1 MSDIEEHRKKIK
13 EITLE
18 MIKLLKTRTDI
29 AKQIGDAKASLGMTV
44 TDEEREDELRTQ
56 VAKLCKEIDLDQST
70 ASKFLNLLLNESV
83 KVQSDNKQTHL
94 SVFLKA
100 KALEEEGKKI
110 IHLEVG
116 EPDFKP
122 PEGVKIALAEVY
134 NKGYGKYGPAKGIT
148 ELREVL
154 IPGNYFLPSSSYSA
168 SIENVLVCPG
178 ARFAVYL
185 AINTLLNPGDEI
197 IVIEPAW
204 PAYKDGAL
212 NAGIKVRTIKTTLE
226 TKWEPS
232 VEQINNTINE
242 NTKMIVLNYPNNP
255 TGKILPRK
263 LLDSIVQTA
272 KEHDLYILSDEI
284 YEYYY
289 TDGDLKAPDIWTEYG
304 YEKTIVTKSFSKS
317 YAMTGYRIG
326 WVIAEPSIIEKMSKL
341 QALSLTNVSEP
352 IQYVAL
358 KAMTSTRSQGRMEI
372 NPATARICFT
382 GSSYVGDNADL
393 VRSRLEALVKIAKDI
408 GLEFV
413 EPDGA
418 MYLFAKTKYKDFD
431 ATKFSEKLLEHGVAI
446 APGEGFGDYKEF
458 FRITAIDETRL
469 KEGMIILD
477 TILKE
482 SYE

>member
-1 MSDIEEHRKKIK
+1 MSDIEEHRKKIE

-44 TDEEREDELRTQ
+44 TDEEREDALRNQ
-56 VAKLCKEIDLDQST
+56 VTKLCKEIDLDQST
-70 ASKFLNLLLNESV
+70 ALKFLNFLFNESV

-116 EPDFKP
+116 EPDFQP
-122 PEGVKIALAEVY
+122 PKEVKTALEEVY
-134 NKGYGKYGPAKGIT
+134 DKGYGKYGSPKGIT
-148 ELREVL
+148 ELRKAL
-154 IPGNYFLPSSSYSA
+154 A
-168 SIENVLVCPG
+168 SRENCSEENIMVCPG

-185 AINTLLNPGDEI
+185 AITTLLNPGDEI

-204 PAYKDGAL
+204 PAYKDCAL

-226 TKWEPS
+226 TEWEPTT
-232 VEQINNTINE
+232 EQIDNAMNE

-255 TGKILPRK
+255 TGKIIAKPTYH
-263 LLDSIVQTA
+263 LLLQRA
-272 KEHDLYILSDEI
+272 KQHDLYVLSDEI
-284 YEYYY
+284 YSDY
-289 TDGDLKAPDIWTEYG
+289 TFSGLMDMRIRD
-304 YEKTIVTKSFSKS
+304 YEKTIITQSFSKS
-317 YAMTGYRIG
+317 HAMTGYRIG
-326 WVIAEPSIIEKMSKL
+326 WVVAEPSIIEKMSKL
-341 QALSLTNVSEP
+341 QALSLTNISEP
-352 IQYVAL
+352 IQYAALQAL
-358 KAMTSTRSQGRMEI
+358 KADTSENSKII
-372 NPATARICFT
+372 N
-382 GSSYVGDNADL
+382 
-393 VRSRLEALVKIAKDI
+393 SRLKALIKSAKDI
-408 GLEFV
+408 GLEFT

-418 MYLFAKTKYKDFD
+418 MYLFAKTKHKNFD

-458 FRITAIDETRL
+458 FRITAIDETKL
-469 KEGMIILD
+469 MEGMIILD
-477 TILKE
+477 TVLKE

>member
-1 MSDIEEHRKKIK
+1 MSDIEEHRKKIE

-44 TDEEREDELRTQ
+44 TDEEREDALRTQ
-56 VAKLCKEIDLDQST
+56 VSKLCKEIDLDQST

-83 KVQSDNKQTHL
+83 KVQSESKQTHL

-122 PEGVKIALAEVY
+122 PKEVKTALAEVY
-134 NKGYGKYGPAKGIT
+134 DKGYGKYGSPKGIT
-148 ELREVL
+148 ELRKVL
-154 IPGNYFLPSSSYSA
+154 AAQVNQEGRKVSE
-168 SIENVLVCPG
+168 ENIMICPG
-178 ARFAVYL
+178 ARFGVYL
-185 AINTLLNPGDEI
+185 AITTLLNPGDEI

-204 PAYKDGAL
+204 PAYKDCAL
-212 NAGIKVRTIKTTLE
+212 NAGVKVRTIKTTLE
-226 TKWEPS
+226 TEWEPS
-232 VEQINNTINE
+232 IEQINNAINE
-242 NTKMIVLNYPNNP
+242 NTKMIVINYPNNP
-255 TGKILPRK
+255 TGKWWNPMVDKI
-263 LLDSIVQTA
+263 INA
-272 KEHDLYILSDEI
+272 AEEHDLYVLSDEI
-284 YEYYY
+284 YEKYDRG
-289 TDGDLKAPDIWTEYG
+289 TVLGNPSCWDVQSNVD
-304 YEKTIVTKSFSKS
+304 KTIITKSFSKS
-317 YAMTGYRIG
+317 HAMTGYRIG
-326 WVIAEPSIIEKMSKL
+326 YVIAEPSIIEKMSKL

-352 IQYVAL
+352 IQYAALQAL
-358 KAMTSTRSQGRMEI
+358 KADVSGNTEI
-372 NPATARICFT
+372 IN
-382 GSSYVGDNADL
+382 
-393 VRSRLEALVKIAKDI
+393 SRLEALIKIAKDI
-408 GLEFV
+408 GLEFI

-477 TILKE
+477 TVLKE

>member
-1 MSDIEEHRKKIK
+1 MSDIEEHRKKIE

-44 TDEEREDELRTQ
+44 TDEEREDALRKQ
-56 VAKLCKEIDLDQST
+56 VTKLCKEIDLDQST
-70 ASKFLNLLLNESV
+70 ALKFLNLLLNESV
-83 KVQSDNKQTHL
+83 KVQSDGKQTHL

-122 PEGVKIALAEVY
+122 PEEVKTALAEVY
-134 NKGYGKYGPAKGIT
+134 DKGYGKYGPAKGIT
-148 ELREVL
+148 ELRMALSKKQDVD
-154 IPGNYFLPSSSYSA
+154 F
-168 SIENVLVCPG
+168 ENIMICPG
-178 ARFAVYL
+178 ARFGVYL
-185 AINTLLNPGDEI
+185 AITTLLNPGDEI

-204 PAYKDGAL
+204 PAYKDCAL

-232 VEQINNTINE
+232 IEQINNAINE

-255 TGKILPRK
+255 TGKMISED
-263 LLDSIVQTA
+263 LDSIMQTA
-272 KEHDLYILSDEI
+272 KEHDLYVLSDEI
-284 YEYYY
+284 YSDY
-289 TDGDLKAPDIWTEYG
+289 TFKGLIDMEMEDYKKSI
-304 YEKTIVTKSFSKS
+304 ITKSFSKS

-326 WVIAEPSIIEKMSKL
+326 YVIAEPSIIEKMSKL
-341 QALSLTNVSEP
+341 QTLSLTNVSEP

-358 KAMTSTRSQGRMEI
+358 RALDVDTFENERKI
-372 NPATARICFT
+372 K
-382 GSSYVGDNADL
+382 
-393 VRSRLEALVKIAKDI
+393 SRLEVLVKSAKDI
-408 GLEFV
+408 GLEFI

-469 KEGMIILD
+469 KEGMTILD
-477 TILKE
+477 TMLKE

>member
-1 MSDIEEHRKKIK
+1 MSDIEKHRKKI
-13 EITLE
+13 EEVTLE

-44 TDEEREDELRTQ
+44 TDEEREDALRKQ
-56 VAKLCKEIDLDQST
+56 VTKLCKEIDLDQST
-70 ASKFLNLLLNESV
+70 ALKFLNFLFNESV

-122 PEGVKIALAEVY
+122 PKEVKAALAEVY
-134 NKGYGKYGPAKGIT
+134 DKGYGKYGSPKGIT
-148 ELREVL
+148 ELRTEL
-154 IPGNYFLPSSSYSA
+154 A
-168 SIENVLVCPG
+168 IEYVTPNKENIMICPG

-185 AINTLLNPGDEI
+185 AITTLLNPGDEI

-204 PAYKDGAL
+204 PAYKDCAL

-232 VEQINNTINE
+232 IEQINNAINE
-242 NTKMIVLNYPNNP
+242 NTKMIVINYPNNP
-255 TGKILPRK
+255 TGKIFDDLNMIK
-263 LLDSIVQTA
+263 DVAQ
-272 KEHDLYILSDEI
+272 KHDLYVLSDEI
-284 YEYYY
+284 YEEYDRRPDLEHEY
-289 TDGDLKAPDIWTEYG
+289 TSFWELN
-304 YEKTIVTKSFSKS
+304 YEKTIITQSFSKS
-317 YAMTGYRIG
+317 HAMTGYRIG
-326 WVIAEPSIIEKMSKL
+326 YVIAEKPIIEKMSKL

-352 IQYVAL
+352 IQYAALEAL
-358 KAMTSTRSQGRMEI
+358 KADTSENKNMI
-372 NPATARICFT
+372 K
-382 GSSYVGDNADL
+382 
-393 VRSRLEALVKIAKDI
+393 SRLEVLVKIAKDI
-408 GLEFV
+408 GLEFI

-418 MYLFAKTKYKDFD
+418 MYLFAKTKYKNFD

-458 FRITAIDETRL
+458 FRITAIDETKL
-469 KEGMIILD
+469 KEGMTILD
-477 TILKE
+477 TMLKE

>member
-1 MSDIEEHRKKIK
+1 MSDIEEHRKKIE

-29 AKQIGDAKASLGMTV
+29 AKQIGDTKASLGMTV
-44 TDEEREDELRTQ
+44 TDEEREDALRTQ
-56 VAKLCKEIDLDQST
+56 VTKLCKEIDLDQST
-70 ASKFLNLLLNESV
+70 ALKFLNLLLNESV

-122 PEGVKIALAEVY
+122 PKEVKTALEEVY
-134 NKGYGKYGPAKGIT
+134 DKGYGKYGSPKGIT
-148 ELREVL
+148 ELRKALAESEEA
-154 IPGNYFLPSSSYSA
+154 N
-168 SIENVLVCPG
+168 IEFCDGRCTEENIMICPG

-185 AINTLLNPGDEI
+185 AITTLLNPGDEI

-204 PAYKDGAL
+204 PAYKDCAL

-232 VEQINNTINE
+232 VEQINNAINE
-242 NTKMIVLNYPNNP
+242 NTKMIILNYPNNP
-255 TGKILPRK
+255 TGKVLTEDMIEK
-263 LLDSIVQTA
+263 IMFIA
-272 KEHDLYILSDEI
+272 KDHDLYVLSDEI
-284 YEYYY
+284 YEYYSRE
-289 TDGDLKAPDIWTEYG
+289 DLNRKQVWTHN
-304 YEKTIVTKSFSKS
+304 YEKSIVTKSFSKS

-358 KAMTSTRSQGRMEI
+358 QAIMAFEAENI
-372 NPATARICFT
+372 NII
-382 GSSYVGDNADL
+382 
-393 VRSRLEALVKIAKDI
+393 RSRLDALVKIAKDI
-408 GLEFV
+408 GLEFID
-413 EPDGA
+413 PDGA

-431 ATKFSEKLLEHGVAI
+431 TTKFSEKLLEHGVAI

-458 FRITAIDETRL
+458 FRITAIDETKL
-469 KEGMIILD
+469 KEGMTILD
-477 TILKE
+477 TVLKE

>member
-1 MSDIEEHRKKIK
+1 
-13 EITLE
+13 
-18 MIKLLKTRTDI
+18 
-29 AKQIGDAKASLGMTV
+29 
-44 TDEEREDELRTQ
+44 
-56 VAKLCKEIDLDQST
+56 LDQST

-122 PEGVKIALAEVY
+122 PEEVKTALAEVY
-134 NKGYGKYGPAKGIT
+134 DKGYGKYGSAKGIP
-148 ELREVL
+148 ELRKALAESEEANVEFCD
-154 IPGNYFLPSSSYSA
+154 GRCTE
-168 SIENVLVCPG
+168 ENIMICPG

-185 AINTLLNPGDEI
+185 AITTLLNPGDEI

-204 PAYKDGAL
+204 PAYKDCAL

-232 VEQINNTINE
+232 VEQINNAINE
-242 NTKMIVLNYPNNP
+242 NTKMIILNYPNNP
-255 TGKILPRK
+255 TGKVLTEDMIEK
-263 LLDSIVQTA
+263 IMFIA
-272 KEHDLYILSDEI
+272 KDHDLYVLSDEI
-284 YEYYY
+284 YEYYSR
-289 TDGDLKAPDIWTEYG
+289 GDLNRKQVWTHN
-304 YEKTIVTKSFSKS
+304 YEKSIVTKSFSKS

-358 KAMTSTRSQGRMEI
+358 QAIEAYDGGPVVYE
-372 NPATARICFT
+372 
-382 GSSYVGDNADL
+382 
-393 VRSRLEALVKIAKDI
+393 SRLDALVKIAKDI
-408 GLEFV
+408 SLEFI

-418 MYLFAKTKYKDFD
+418 MYLFAKTKYKNFD

-477 TILKE
+477 TVLKE

>member
-1 MSDIEEHRKKIK
+1 MSDIEEHRKKIE

-18 MIKLLKTRTDI
+18 MIKLLKTRTNI

-44 TDEEREDELRTQ
+44 TDEEREDALRNQ
-56 VAKLCKEIDLDQST
+56 VTKLCKEIDLDQST
-70 ASKFLNLLLNESV
+70 ALKFLNLLLNESV
-83 KVQSDNKQTHL
+83 KVQSDGKQTHL

-122 PEGVKIALAEVY
+122 PEEVKTALAEVY
-134 NKGYGKYGPAKGIT
+134 DKGYGKYGPAKGIT
-148 ELREVL
+148 ELRKALAEQK
-154 IPGNYFLPSSSYSA
+154 GRKF
-168 SIENVLVCPG
+168 ENVMVCPG
-178 ARFAVYL
+178 ARFGVYL
-185 AINTLLNPGDEI
+185 AITTLLNPGDEI

-204 PAYKDGAL
+204 PAYKDCAL

-232 VEQINNTINE
+232 VEQINNAINE

-255 TGKILPRK
+255 TGKVLTEDMIEK
-263 LLDSIVQTA
+263 IMFIA
-272 KEHDLYILSDEI
+272 KDHDLYVLSDEI
-284 YEYYY
+284 YEYYSR
-289 TDGDLKAPDIWTEYG
+289 GDLNRKQVWTHN
-304 YEKTIVTKSFSKS
+304 YEKSIVTKSFSKS
-317 YAMTGYRIG
+317 HAMTGYRIG
-326 WVIAEPSIIEKMSKL
+326 WVVAEPSIIEKMSKL
-341 QALSLTNVSEP
+341 QALSLTNISEP
-352 IQYVAL
+352 IQYAALQAL
-358 KAMTSTRSQGRMEI
+358 KADTSENSKII
-372 NPATARICFT
+372 N
-382 GSSYVGDNADL
+382 
-393 VRSRLEALVKIAKDI
+393 SRLKALIKTAKDI

-418 MYLFAKTKYKDFD
+418 MYLFAKTKYKNFD
-431 ATKFSEKLLEHGVAI
+431 ATKFSEKLLERGVAI

-477 TILKE
+477 TVLKE

>member
-1 MSDIEEHRKKIK
+1 MSDIEEHRKKI
-13 EITLE
+13 EVITLE

-29 AKQIGDAKASLGMTV
+29 AKQIGDSKANLGMTV
-44 TDEEREDELRTQ
+44 TDEEREDALRKQVTELS
-56 VAKLCKEIDLDQST
+56 KEINLDQST
-70 ASKFLNLLLNESV
+70 ALKFLNLLLNESV

-100 KALEEEGKKI
+100 KALEEQGKKI

-122 PEGVKIALAEVY
+122 PKEVKTALAEVY
-134 NKGYGKYGPAKGIT
+134 DKGYGKYGPAKGIT
-148 ELREVL
+148 ELRNELAKVV
-154 IPGNYFLPSSSYSA
+154 GRAFA
-168 SIENVLVCPG
+168 GIENIMICPG

-185 AINTLLNPGDEI
+185 AITTLLNPGDEI

-204 PAYKDGAL
+204 PAYKDCAL

-232 VEQINNTINE
+232 VEQINNAINE

-255 TGKILPRK
+255 TGKMIPHK
-263 LLDSIVQTA
+263 LLDSIEKIA
-272 KEHDLYILSDEI
+272 KKHDLYVLSDEI
-284 YEYYY
+284 YSDY
-289 TDGDLKAPDIWTEYG
+289 TFMGLIDMKMEG
-304 YEKTIVTKSFSKS
+304 YKKSIITKSFSKS
-317 YAMTGYRIG
+317 FAMTGFRIG
-326 WVIAEPSIIEKMSKL
+326 YAVAEPPIIEKMSKL

-358 KAMTSTRSQGRMEI
+358 QALGADTSENTKI
-372 NPATARICFT
+372 IK
-382 GSSYVGDNADL
+382 
-393 VRSRLEALVKIAKDI
+393 SRLEALVKIAKDI
-408 GLEFV
+408 GLEFI

-431 ATKFSEKLLEHGVAI
+431 ATKFSEKLLERGVAI

-469 KEGMIILD
+469 KEGMTILD

>member
-1 MSDIEEHRKKIK
+1 MSDIEEHRKKIE

-18 MIKLLKTRTDI
+18 MIKLLKARTDI
-29 AKQIGDAKASLGMTV
+29 SKQIGDAKASLGMTV
-44 TDEEREDELRTQ
+44 TDEEREDALRTQ
-56 VAKLCKEIDLDQST
+56 VSKLCKEIDLDQST
-70 ASKFLNLLLNESV
+70 ALKFLNLLLNESV

-100 KALEEEGKKI
+100 KALEEQGKKI

-122 PEGVKIALAEVY
+122 PKEVKTALEEVY
-134 NKGYGKYGPAKGIT
+134 DKGYGKYGPAKGIT
-148 ELREVL
+148 ELRKALAGWATVDERETD
-154 IPGNYFLPSSSYSA
+154 YTE
-168 SIENVLVCPG
+168 ENIMVCPG

-185 AINTLLNPGDEI
+185 AITTLLNPGDEI

-204 PAYKDGAL
+204 PAYKDCAL

-232 VEQINNTINE
+232 VEQINNAINE

-263 LLDSIVQTA
+263 LLFSIVQTA

-284 YEYYY
+284 YYEYSNAIGRSSVK
-289 TDGDLKAPDIWTEYG
+289 DVD
-304 YEKTIVTKSFSKS
+304 YEKSIFTMSFSKS
-317 YAMTGYRIG
+317 HAMTGYRIG
-326 WVIAEPSIIEKMSKL
+326 YVIAEPSIIDKMSKL

-358 KAMTSTRSQGRMEI
+358 QAIKADTSENTEI
-372 NPATARICFT
+372 IK
-382 GSSYVGDNADL
+382 
-393 VRSRLEALVKIAKDI
+393 SRLEALVKTAKDI
-408 GLEFV
+408 GLEFI

-477 TILKE
+477 TVLKE

>member
-1 MSDIEEHRKKIK
+1 
-13 EITLE
+13 
-18 MIKLLKTRTDI
+18 
-29 AKQIGDAKASLGMTV
+29 MTV
-44 TDEEREDELRTQ
+44 TDEEREDALRNQ
-56 VAKLCKEIDLDQST
+56 VTKLCKEIDLDQST
-70 ASKFLNLLLNESV
+70 ALKFLNLLLNESV

-100 KALEEEGKKI
+100 KALEKEGKKI

-122 PEGVKIALAEVY
+122 PKEVKTALEEVY
-134 NKGYGKYGPAKGIT
+134 DKGYGKYGSPKGIT
-148 ELREVL
+148 ELLDEILLHEGESLIGTGFTGEDLEV
-154 IPGNYFLPSSSYSA
+154 
-168 SIENVLVCPG
+168 ENIMVCPG

-185 AINTLLNPGDEI
+185 AISTLLNPGDEI
-197 IVIEPAW
+197 IVIEPSW
-204 PAYKDGAL
+204 PAYKDCAL

-232 VEQINNTINE
+232 IDQINNAINE

-255 TGKILPRK
+255 TGKYFPEKIQ
-263 LLDSIVQTA
+263 DSIIEIA
-272 KEHDLYILSDEI
+272 KKHDLYVLSDEI
-284 YEYYY
+284 YAEFAHHTNRPTSGVSFKSVLEYNY
-289 TDGDLKAPDIWTEYG
+289 KKSI
-304 YEKTIVTKSFSKS
+304 ITKSFSKS

-326 WVIAEPSIIEKMSKL
+326 YAVADQSIIDKMSKL

-358 KAMTSTRSQGRMEI
+358 RALKSEEAVAENSKI
-372 NPATARICFT
+372 IK
-382 GSSYVGDNADL
+382 
-393 VRSRLEALVKIAKDI
+393 SRLDALVKIAKDI
-408 GLEFV
+408 GLEFI
-413 EPDGA
+413 EPHGA
-418 MYLFAKTKYKDFD
+418 MYLFAKTKYKNFD

-477 TILKE
+477 TVLKE

>member
-1 MSDIEEHRKKIK
+1 MSDIEEHRKKIE

-29 AKQIGDAKASLGMTV
+29 AKQIGDAKANLGMTV
-44 TDEEREDELRTQ
+44 TDEEREDALRTQ
-56 VAKLCKEIDLDQST
+56 VIKLCKEIDLDQST
-70 ASKFLNLLLNESV
+70 ALKFLNLLLNESV
-83 KVQSDNKQTHL
+83 KVQSDGKQTHL

-122 PEGVKIALAEVY
+122 PKEVKTALAEVY
-134 NKGYGKYGPAKGIT
+134 DKGYGKYGPAKGIT
-148 ELREVL
+148 ELRKQIVV
-154 IPGNYFLPSSSYSA
+154 SA
-168 SIENVLVCPG
+168 VSGDVPVENIMICPG

-185 AINTLLNPGDEI
+185 AITTLLNPGDEI

-204 PAYKDGAL
+204 PAYKDCAL

-232 VEQINNTINE
+232 IEQINNAINE
-242 NTKMIVLNYPNNP
+242 NTKMIILNYPNNP
-255 TGKILPRK
+255 TGKTIPQK
-263 LLDSIVQTA
+263 LLDNIIQTA
-272 KEHDLYILSDEI
+272 KEHDLYVLSDEI
-284 YEYYY
+284 YDMMQEPGPWLESVVQYN
-289 TDGDLKAPDIWTEYG
+289 
-304 YEKTIVTKSFSKS
+304 YEKSIITKSFSKS

-326 WVIAEPSIIEKMSKL
+326 FAIAEPSIIEKMSKL

-358 KAMTSTRSQGRMEI
+358 RALGFDTSE
-372 NPATARICFT
+372 N
-382 GSSYVGDNADL
+382 VGIIS
-393 VRSRLEALVKIAKDI
+393 SRLQALVKIAKDI

-413 EPDGA
+413 EPNGS

-458 FRITAIDETRL
+458 FRITAIDETKL
-469 KEGMIILD
+469 MEGMTILD
-477 TILKE
+477 TVLKE
-482 SYE
+482 SYG

>member
-1 MSDIEEHRKKIK
+1 MSDIEEHRKKIE

-44 TDEEREDELRTQ
+44 TDEEREDALRSQ

-70 ASKFLNLLLNESV
+70 ALKFLNLLLNESV

-94 SVFLKA
+94 SMFLKA
-100 KALEEEGKKI
+100 KALEEQGKKI

-122 PEGVKIALAEVY
+122 PQEVKTALEEVY
-134 NKGYGKYGPAKGIT
+134 DKGYGKYGSPKGIT
-148 ELREVL
+148 ELRKALAVK
-154 IPGNYFLPSSSYSA
+154 
-168 SIENVLVCPG
+168 ENCGEENIMVCPG

-185 AINTLLNPGDEI
+185 AITTLLNPGDEI
-197 IVIEPAW
+197 IVIEPVW
-204 PAYKDGAL
+204 PAYKDCAL

-226 TKWEPS
+226 TRWEPS
-232 VEQINNTINE
+232 IDQINNAINE

-255 TGKILPRK
+255 TGKILSEK
-263 LLDSIVQTA
+263 ILDGIIKIA
-272 KEHDLYILSDEI
+272 KEHELYVLSDEI
-284 YEYYY
+284 YE
-289 TDGDLKAPDIWTEYG
+289 EYDMRPNKDDDNG
-304 YEKTIVTKSFSKS
+304 ESYEKLWNETEKIIITKSFSKS
-317 YAMTGYRIG
+317 HAMTGYRIG
-326 WVIAEPSIIEKMSKL
+326 WVIAEQTIIEKISKL

-352 IQYVAL
+352 IQYAALQAL
-358 KAMTSTRSQGRMEI
+358 KADTSENKNMI
-372 NPATARICFT
+372 K
-382 GSSYVGDNADL
+382 
-393 VRSRLEALVKIAKDI
+393 SRLEVLVKSAKKM
-408 GLEFV
+408 GLEFI

-418 MYLFAKTKYKDFD
+418 MYLFARTKHKNFD

>member
-1 MSDIEEHRKKIK
+1 MSDIEEHRKKIE

-18 MIKLLKTRTDI
+18 MIKLLKTRTDV

-44 TDEEREDELRTQ
+44 TDEEREDALRNQ
-56 VAKLCKEIDLDQST
+56 VTKLCKEIDLDQST
-70 ASKFLNLLLNESV
+70 ALKFLNLLFNESV

-100 KALEEEGKKI
+100 KALERVGKKI

-122 PEGVKIALAEVY
+122 PLSVKTALAEVY
-134 NKGYGKYGPAKGIT
+134 DKGYGKYGPAKGIT
-148 ELREVL
+148 ELRKALAEQK
-154 IPGNYFLPSSSYSA
+154 GCKF
-168 SIENVLVCPG
+168 ENVMVCPG

-185 AINTLLNPGDEI
+185 AITTLLNPGDEM

-204 PAYKDGAL
+204 PAYKDCAL

-226 TKWEPS
+226 TRWEPS
-232 VEQINNTINE
+232 IDQINNAINE

-255 TGKILPRK
+255 TGKTLPEK
-263 LLDSIVQTA
+263 LLDSIIQTA
-272 KEHDLYILSDEI
+272 KEHDLYVLSDEI
-284 YEYYY
+284 YEDYYSGPGNVEGESPKEILTY
-289 TDGDLKAPDIWTEYG
+289 R
-304 YEKTIVTKSFSKS
+304 YEKSIITKSFSKS
-317 YAMTGYRIG
+317 HAMTGFRIG
-326 WVIAEPSIIEKMSKL
+326 YAIAEPSIIEKMSKL
-341 QALSLTNVSEP
+341 QAISLTNVSEP

-358 KAMTSTRSQGRMEI
+358 QALKADIHENTEI
-372 NPATARICFT
+372 I
-382 GSSYVGDNADL
+382 
-393 VRSRLEALVKIAKDI
+393 RSRLEVLVKSAKDI
-408 GLEFV
+408 GLEFI

-458 FRITAIDETRL
+458 FRITAIDKTKLMEGMTILDSVL
-469 KEGMIILD
+469 KE
-477 TILKE
+477 TV
-482 SYE
+482 

>member
-1 MSDIEEHRKKIK
+1 MSDIEEHRKKIE

-44 TDEEREDELRTQ
+44 TDEEREDALRNQ
-56 VAKLCKEIDLDQST
+56 VTKLCKEIDLDQST
-70 ASKFLNLLLNESV
+70 ALKFLNLLLNESV
-83 KVQSDNKQTHL
+83 KVQSDSKQTHL

-122 PEGVKIALAEVY
+122 PEEVKTALAEVY
-134 NKGYGKYGPAKGIT
+134 DKGYGKYGPAKGIT
-148 ELREVL
+148 ELRKQIVV
-154 IPGNYFLPSSSYSA
+154 SA
-168 SIENVLVCPG
+168 VSGDVPVENIMICPG

-185 AINTLLNPGDEI
+185 AITTLLNPGDEI

-204 PAYKDGAL
+204 PAYKDCAL

-232 VEQINNTINE
+232 VEQINNVINE

-255 TGKILPRK
+255 TGKILSEE
-263 LLDSIVQTA
+263 LLDSIMQTA
-272 KEHDLYILSDEI
+272 KEHDLYVLSDEI
-284 YEYYY
+284 YEDYYAGPGNVEGESPKEILTY
-289 TDGDLKAPDIWTEYG
+289 R
-304 YEKTIVTKSFSKS
+304 YEKSIITKSFSKS
-317 YAMTGYRIG
+317 FAMTGFRIG
-326 WVIAEPSIIEKMSKL
+326 YAIAEPSIIEKMSKL

-358 KAMTSTRSQGRMEI
+358 QVTKSAFEAVQENGETIGI
-372 NPATARICFT
+372 
-382 GSSYVGDNADL
+382 
-393 VRSRLEALVKIAKDI
+393 RLEILVESAKDI
-408 GLEFV
+408 GLEFI

-418 MYLFAKTKYKDFD
+418 MYLFAKTKYKNFD
-431 ATKFSEKLLEHGVAI
+431 ATKFSEKLLERGVAI

-458 FRITAIDETRL
+458 FRITAIDETKL
-469 KEGMIILD
+469 KEGMTILD
-477 TILKE
+477 TVLKE

>member
-1 MSDIEEHRKKIK
+1 MSDIEEHRKKIE

-44 TDEEREDELRTQ
+44 TDEEREDALRNQ
-56 VAKLCKEIDLDQST
+56 VTKLCKEIDLDQST

-83 KVQSDNKQTHL
+83 KVQSESKQTHL

-122 PEGVKIALAEVY
+122 PKEVKTALEEVY
-134 NKGYGKYGPAKGIT
+134 DKGYGKYGSPKGIT
-148 ELREVL
+148 ELRHVLAMRCAGWNEKDKDSVL
-154 IPGNYFLPSSSYSA
+154 IPISTDN
-168 SIENVLVCPG
+168 IMICPG

-185 AINTLLNPGDEI
+185 AITTLLNPGDEI

-204 PAYKDGAL
+204 PAYKDCAL

-226 TKWEPS
+226 TRWEPS
-232 VEQINNTINE
+232 IDQIKNAINE
-242 NTKMIVLNYPNNP
+242 NTKMIILNSPNNP
-255 TGKILPRK
+255 TGKVLPEK
-263 LLDSIVQTA
+263 LLDDIIQTA
-272 KEHDLYILSDEI
+272 KDHDLYVLSDEI
-284 YEYYY
+284 YSEYANNNWQSVLIYN
-289 TDGDLKAPDIWTEYG
+289 
-304 YEKTIVTKSFSKS
+304 YEKSIVTKSFSKS
-317 YAMTGYRIG
+317 HAMTGYRIG
-326 WVIAEPSIIEKMSKL
+326 YTIAEKSIIDKMSKL

-358 KAMTSTRSQGRMEI
+358 QALKSREA
-372 NPATARICFT
+372 
-382 GSSYVGDNADL
+382 VGENSKII
-393 VRSRLEALVKIAKDI
+393 RSRLEALIKIAKDI
-408 GLEFV
+408 GLEFI

-418 MYLFAKTKYKDFD
+418 MYLFAKTKYKNFD

-469 KEGMIILD
+469 KEGMTILD
-477 TILKE
+477 TVLK
-482 SYE
+482 SNQ

>member
-1 MSDIEEHRKKIK
+1 MSDIEEHRKKIE

-29 AKQIGDAKASLGMTV
+29 AKQIGDDKASLGMTV
-44 TDEEREDELRTQ
+44 TDEEREDALRNQ

-70 ASKFLNLLLNESV
+70 ALKFLNFLFNESV
-83 KVQSDNKQTHL
+83 KVQSDSKQTHL

-122 PEGVKIALAEVY
+122 PLSVKTALGEVY
-134 NKGYGKYGPAKGIT
+134 DKGYGKYGPAKGIT
-148 ELREVL
+148 ELRKALTEDRG
-154 IPGNYFLPSSSYSA
+154 IHTSWSGT
-168 SIENVLVCPG
+168 ITEENIMICPG

-185 AINTLLNPGDEI
+185 AITTLLNPGDEM

-204 PAYKDGAL
+204 PAYKDCAL

-226 TKWEPS
+226 TNWEPS

-263 LLDSIVQTA
+263 LLDSIIQTA
-272 KEHDLYILSDEI
+272 KEHDLYVLSDEI
-284 YEYYY
+284 YEYYFM
-289 TDGDLKAPDIWTEYG
+289 DGNLPPLQLWEYR
-304 YEKTIVTKSFSKS
+304 YEKSIITSSFSKS

-326 WVIAEPSIIEKMSKL
+326 WALAEPSIIEKMSKL

-358 KAMTSTRSQGRMEI
+358 KAWINTRT
-372 NPATARICFT
+372 N
-382 GSSYVGDNADL
+382 SSYVADNANL
-393 VRSRLEALVKIAKDI
+393 VRSRLEALVKTAKDI
-408 GLEFV
+408 GLEFI

-418 MYLFAKTKYKDFD
+418 MYLFARTKYKNFD
-431 ATKFSEKLLEHGVAI
+431 ATKLSEKLLEHGVAI

-469 KEGMIILD
+469 KEGMTILD
-477 TILKE
+477 TVLKE

>member
-1 MSDIEEHRKKIK
+1 MSDIEEHRKKIE

-29 AKQIGDAKASLGMTV
+29 AKQIGHAKASLGMTV
-44 TDEEREDELRTQ
+44 TDEEREDALRSQ

-83 KVQSDNKQTHL
+83 KVQSDGKQTHL

-122 PEGVKIALAEVY
+122 PEEVKTALAEVY
-134 NKGYGKYGPAKGIT
+134 DKGYGKYGPAKGIK
-148 ELREVL
+148 ELVSALATRNTVL
-154 IPGNYFLPSSSYSA
+154 TDD
-168 SIENVLVCPG
+168 VMVCPG

-197 IVIEPAW
+197 IVIEPSW
-204 PAYKDGAL
+204 PAYKDCAL

-232 VEQINNTINE
+232 IEQINNAINE
-242 NTKMIVLNYPNNP
+242 NTKMIILNYPNNP
-255 TGKILPRK
+255 TGKILSNE
-263 LLDSIVQTA
+263 LLASIIRTA
-272 KEHDLYILSDEI
+272 EDHDLYVLSDEI
-284 YEYYY
+284 YSEY
-289 TDGDLKAPDIWTEYG
+289 TNNDWKSVDEFGSIEHHKKKIITQ
-304 YEKTIVTKSFSKS
+304 SFSKS
-317 YAMTGYRIG
+317 HAMTGYRIG
-326 WVIAEPSIIEKMSKL
+326 FVYADPQIIEKMLKL

-352 IQYVAL
+352 IQYAALQAL
-358 KAMTSTRSQGRMEI
+358 KADTS
-372 NPATARICFT
+372 
-382 GSSYVGDNADL
+382 DNTNMIK
-393 VRSRLEALVKIAKDI
+393 SRLEALVKIAKDI
-408 GLEFV
+408 GLEFI

-431 ATKFSEKLLEHGVAI
+431 ATRFSEQLLERGVAI

-458 FRITAIDETRL
+458 FRLTAIDETKL

-482 SYE
+482 LYG